1 MSAQLDIEQIKAIR
15 TDSDLVTS
23 WHILLADETG
33 DRALYKFRCQLLR
46 PVYRLEIGLIQMA
59 EEFLY
64 AYQLFTDQPVIRWD
78 NAPHFPTLPSFPHH
92 WHAETGEVKESSLT
106 GDPLRDL
113 PDVLNVVHLFLLST
127 AP

>member
-1 MSAQLDIEQIKAIR
+1 
-15 TDSDLVTS
+15 
-23 WHILLADETG
+23 
-33 DRALYKFRCQLLR
+33 
-46 PVYRLEIGLIQMA
+46 MA

-64 AYQLFTDQPVIRWD
+64 AYQPFTDQPVIRWD
-78 NAPHFPTLPSFPHH
+78 NAPHFPTLPGFPHH

-106 GDPLRDL
+106 GDPLQDL